1 MRSRRA
7 AWRLATAAI
16 GAAGTLAAQACG
28 VCVEDKIAA
37 AYDHAVVERAREKG
51 EVVVFAQVRGPGTSA
66 QSVGAARE
74 AAKRVRG
81 VAARSV
87 RASEA
92 LEAVSFALDPRVRSP
107 EAALSAVERVAGTAA
122 LRLELLKVMR

>member
-1 MRSRRA
+1 VRRRRT
-7 AWRLATAAI
+7 AWRVAAAAI
-16 GAAGTLAAQACG
+16 AASGALAAQACG

-37 AYDHAVVERAREKG
+37 AYDHAVVERARERG
-51 EVVVFAQVRGPGTSA
+51 EVVVFAQVRGRGTSA
-66 QSVGAARE
+66 DSVGAARE

-87 RASEA
+87 RASEP

-107 EAALSAVERVAGTAA
+107 EAALSAVERAAGAA
-122 LRLELLKVMR
+122 AVRLELLKVLR